1 MCKTRNFKTTLSSKF
16 LISLLGLIGINQKKE
31 KTIFVLNKVFIN
43 SMFIKQNSYLC
54 IDHFLGYLSFLK
66 SLIY

>member
-31 KTIFVLNKVFIN
+31 KTIFLLNKVFIN

-54 IDHFLGYLSFLK
+54 IDHF
-66 SLIY
+66 